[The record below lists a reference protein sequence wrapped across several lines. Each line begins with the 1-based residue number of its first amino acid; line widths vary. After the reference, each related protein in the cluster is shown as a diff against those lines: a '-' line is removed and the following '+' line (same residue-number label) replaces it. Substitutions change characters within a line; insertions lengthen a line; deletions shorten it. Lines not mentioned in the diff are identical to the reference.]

1 MKAYDIKWDVSDDDY
16 DEEEEKEIIETLPKE
31 VEIPDGMDDI
41 DDISDWLSDEFGF
54 CLYGFGLLDD
64 DGNEV
69 EDY

>member
-41 DDISDWLSDEFGF
+41 DDISDWLSDEFG
-54 CLYGFGLLDD
+54 LLDD